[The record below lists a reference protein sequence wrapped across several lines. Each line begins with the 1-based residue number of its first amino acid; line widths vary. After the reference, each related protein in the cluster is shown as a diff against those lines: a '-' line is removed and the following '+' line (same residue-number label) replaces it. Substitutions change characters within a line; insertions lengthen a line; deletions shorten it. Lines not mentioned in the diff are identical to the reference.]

1 LKRFFNDLG
10 QSNLTG
16 SFIDLDSSLNIEKRE
31 KSDLLIQFRKIYIA
45 RIVEIKIAQMR
56 EVGLIGGPV
65 HLGAGQEA
73 IAVGISKFL
82 SKSDLVFSGHRS
94 HAHLL
99 ALGADPRKLFAE
111 ILGKSTGFTKGM
123 GGSMHLWDAPN
134 GFYGSVPIVAGT
146 VSLAVG
152 AALASRLQN
161 KNNIAVAYFG
171 DGAVEE
177 GVLHE
182 SLNLARQLEV
192 PILFVCENNLFSSHM
207 HVSQRQP
214 NDSMARFAFANEVRF
229 EVVDGNNLI
238 AVEDAAEKL
247 INLARSD
254 NLPGFIE
261 AFTYRHYGHVDWRE
275 DVDVGVNRSAED
287 LLIWKK
293 RDPLNRLESA
303 LLDFN
308 ILTQK
313 DISSI
318 KAETDLHIQS
328 CWDQAIA
335 DPEPELNTILLDV
348 YKR

>member
-1 LKRFFNDLG
+1 MKRFFNDLG

>member
-1 LKRFFNDLG
+1 MKRFFNDLG

-82 SKSDLVFSGHRS
+82 SKSDRVFSGHRS

-99 ALGADPRKLFAE
+99 ALDADPRKLFAE

-152 AALASRLQN
+152 SALASRLQN
-161 KNNIAVAYFG
+161 KNDITVAYFG

-182 SLNLARQLEV
+182 SLNLARQLKV

-275 DVDVGVNRSAED
+275 DVDVGVNRSSED

-313 DISSI
+313 DISGI
-318 KAETDLHIQS
+318 KAETDLYIQS

>member
-1 LKRFFNDLG
+1 MKRFFNDLG
-10 QSNLTG
+10 QSTLTG
-16 SFIDLDSSLNIEKRE
+16 SSIDLDSSLNIEKRE

-82 SKSDLVFSGHRS
+82 SKSDRVFSGHRS

-161 KNNIAVAYFG
+161 KNNI
-171 DGAVEE
+171 
-177 GVLHE
+177 H
-182 SLNLARQLEV
+182 
-192 PILFVCENNLFSSHM
+192 
-207 HVSQRQP
+207 
-214 NDSMARFAFANEVRF
+214 
-229 EVVDGNNLI
+229 
-238 AVEDAAEKL
+238 
-247 INLARSD
+247 
-254 NLPGFIE
+254 
-261 AFTYRHYGHVDWRE
+261 GH
-275 DVDVGVNRSAED
+275 A
-287 LLIWKK
+287 
-293 RDPLNRLESA
+293 
-303 LLDFN
+303 
-308 ILTQK
+308 
-313 DISSI
+313 
-318 KAETDLHIQS
+318 
-328 CWDQAIA
+328 
-335 DPEPELNTILLDV
+335 
-348 YKR
+348 